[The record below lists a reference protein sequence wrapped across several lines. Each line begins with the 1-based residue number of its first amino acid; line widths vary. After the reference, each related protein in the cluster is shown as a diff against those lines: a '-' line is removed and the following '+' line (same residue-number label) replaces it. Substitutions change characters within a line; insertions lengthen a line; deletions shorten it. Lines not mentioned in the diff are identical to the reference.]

1 MLFSTCNP
9 QLSLDLNWT
18 GVSRLFLLFTWAPR
32 YLRPSTNDHTHL
44 YRGDM
49 RADLTYFMTLVDGN
63 HLLISA
69 SSFQIYP
76 SSHTTRFLAFAT
88 HLADSFVYN
97 KSNRVSLLSFSI
109 ILDLTSH
116 TQTRNIHRHIYMEI
130 DTEISNHVRCSQYHT
145 LSQLLLCFGL
155 NRRSK
160 WNPVIM
166 KREDF

>member
-1 MLFSTCNP
+1 M
-9 QLSLDLNWT
+9 
-18 GVSRLFLLFTWAPR
+18 SRLFLLFTWVPR

-97 KSNRVSLLSFSI
+97 KSYRVSLLSFSI
-109 ILDLTSH
+109 IPDLTSH
-116 TQTRNIHRHIYMEI
+116 TQTRNIHRHKLHGDRYGDKQSCAMFS
-130 DTEISNHVRCSQYHT
+130 ISYAISTFTV
-145 LSQLLLCFGL
+145 LWF
-155 NRRSK
+155 
-160 WNPVIM
+160 
-166 KREDF
+166 E